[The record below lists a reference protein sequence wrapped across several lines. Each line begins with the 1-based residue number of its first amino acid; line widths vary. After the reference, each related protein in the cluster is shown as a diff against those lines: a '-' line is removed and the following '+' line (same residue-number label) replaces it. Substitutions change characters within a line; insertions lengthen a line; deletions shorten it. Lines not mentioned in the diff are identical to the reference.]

1 MANAGDVFTLHD
13 GERVTVRTSAAD
25 SGGALLEVDAEW
37 APIET
42 RPPVHSHPNQDER
55 FEVREG
61 ELTVEVA
68 GEAHVLRAGDSLD
81 VPRGAVHKMW
91 NSGEVTT
98 RASWQVRPA
107 LRTEDFF
114 AAVHEM
120 RESGRHGANGM
131 LTPLG
136 AGVILREY
144 RDEFR
149 LPVPAALEGPVLGL
163 LAGLARLRGYP
174 AAPAA
179 RLSAPR

>member
-1 MANAGDVFTLHD
+1 VAAAGDVFTLHD

-37 APIET
+37 APIEAK
-42 RPPVHSHPNQDER
+42 PPVHSHPGQEER

-61 ELTVEVA
+61 ELTIEIE
-68 GEAHVLRAGDSLD
+68 GEAHVLRPGDALD
-81 VPRGAVHKMW
+81 VPRGSVHKMW
-91 NSGEVTT
+91 NSGETTT

-114 AAVHEM
+114 AAVDAM
-120 RESGRHGANGM
+120 RASGRHGKNGM

-149 LPVPAALEGPVLGL
+149 IPLPAALQAPVLGL

-174 AAPAA
+174 VPAA
-179 RLSAPR
+179 G